1 MAPDAMDPRRLHDDA
16 IQREG
21 ERLVEWARQ
30 NAEREAARPRVI
42 RIDRSDGT
50 RAVLSTTPDGNMVLD
65 LYGAP
70 PIGGCDAVLAM
81 AEQEEQE
88 WRRRHS
94 PHTAIDPSQEK
105 AMRKL
110 HRQQVE
116 DAMAQLG
123 LVEKEAK

>member
-1 MAPDAMDPRRLHDDA
+1 MAADAMDPRRLHDDA

-21 ERLVEWARQ
+21 ERLIQLARQ
-30 NAEREAARPRVI
+30 NAEREAARPRGI

-70 PIGGCDAVLAM
+70 SIDAVLAR
-81 AEQEEQE
+81 AEREEQE

-94 PHTAIDPSQEK
+94 PHTATINPSQEK
-105 AMRKL
+105 ALRNL

-123 LVEKEAK
+123 LVKKDAK